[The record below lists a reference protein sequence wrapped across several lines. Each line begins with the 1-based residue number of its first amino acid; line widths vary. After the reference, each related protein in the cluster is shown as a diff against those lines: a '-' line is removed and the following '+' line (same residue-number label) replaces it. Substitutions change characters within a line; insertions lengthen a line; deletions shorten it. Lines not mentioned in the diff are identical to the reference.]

1 MLIHSA
7 SQLLTLS
14 GGPQPGNQ
22 LGRLGI
28 IPSGSVLIRDEKIV
42 EIGETEKMAGKYPKE
57 HQLSAKNC
65 VVMPGLIDPHTHL
78 VWAGDRAAEFEMRLE
93 GKSYLDIMASGGGI
107 QSTVNATRSASY
119 SSLSAQS
126 EQRAIEMFYQGTTTA
141 EAKSGY
147 GLEIS
152 TELKQIEVLSDLN
165 EKGPLEIF
173 PTFLGAHAVP
183 NEYKTRPEKYVDSV
197 CNTML
202 PALKDWCIKNN
213 PGHPLPFVD
222 VFCEK
227 GAFNLAQSRRILEA
241 ARRMGY
247 PLKIHADEFEN
258 LGGASLAAELG
269 AISADHLV
277 KTSMKD
283 IKALADSKTAAVS
296 LPCTPFGLAESEY
309 SPAKAMIE
317 AGCLFALASDLN
329 PGTAWCGNMQFTMA
343 LACRYMRLTPAQ
355 AIAASTINAAAAIG
369 QHERI
374 GSIEPGK
381 QADVIIL
388 SVSDYR
394 QIPYQFGTNLVSTII
409 KKGKTYTSR
418 NLC

>member
-7 SQLLTLS
+7 SQMLTLS

-28 IPSGSVLIRDEKIV
+28 ISNGSVLIRDEKIV
-42 EIGETEKMAGKYPKE
+42 AVGETEQMADKYPGE
-57 HQLSAKNC
+57 QQLSAKSC
-65 VVMPGLIDPHTHL
+65 VVMPGLVDPHTHL
-78 VWAGDRAAEFEMRLE
+78 VWAGDRATEFEMRLE
-93 GKSYLDIMASGGGI
+93 GKSYLDIMAAGGGI
-107 QSTVNATRSASY
+107 QSTVNATRSASHN
-119 SSLSAQS
+119 SLSAQS
-126 EQRAIEMFYQGTTTA
+126 EQRATNMFYQGTTTA

-152 TELKQIEVLSDLN
+152 TELKQIEVLLDLN
-165 EKGPLEIF
+165 KKGPLEIF
-173 PTFLGAHAVP
+173 PTFLGAHAIP
-183 NEYKTRPEKYVDSV
+183 NKYKTRPEMYVDIVS
-197 CNTML
+197 NKML
-202 PALKDWCIKNN
+202 PIVKDWWTKKN
-213 PGHPLPFVD
+213 PGQLLPFVD

-241 ARRMGY
+241 AKRMGY

-283 IKALADSKTAAVS
+283 IKALADSKTTAVS

-309 SPAKAMIE
+309 SPAKEMIE

-369 QHERI
+369 QDEHI

-381 QADVIIL
+381 QADLIIL

-394 QIPYQFGTNLVSTII
+394 QMAYQFGTNLVSTII

-418 NLC
+418 SLC